1 MIHQLGKREILILK
15 HLINAQRPLS
25 SELLAVIL
33 GTSPKTVRNSMSVVN
48 DILKIAGGAK
58 ILSKTG
64 SGYTLE
70 IMDEN
75 EFRVF
80 MQTFNA
86 KYLDA
91 YWVPNEASE
100 RVEYIVRRLLMSET
114 HLKMEQLMEALF
126 ISRVTL
132 SKDLREARR
141 LLKTYHLRIEHRAKY
156 GLKIVGKEMHFRV
169 ALVDYLD
176 ADEDMNNI
184 DDLMHP
190 PLHKYDAK
198 LMTEKIVKLLLS
210 YGVSMSTNSLRKL
223 VKLVTVSEFRRS
235 KGHLIVL
242 SDEDTLNLPS
252 KVEYEIAKAFYQ
264 DMWDEIGH
272 IPEREIAFMA
282 IFIISRRNMMK
293 EEPFSVLREAL
304 YMDYSKRLL
313 SYLEEKLG
321 LPFLEDKLE
330 VAMAKHLRGMFYRL
344 KYGLEKR
351 DVGILE
357 SKGSNPSFE
366 YAVIASDWISE
377 QLGLPVQETE
387 IAYLSYRFYQFYH
400 TLFSNVKSRI
410 MIVLSSGRNAVDLF
424 VEALNASFGS
434 YIERIH
440 SAEIYEL
447 EYLDLSGYDVI
458 ITDIPSVQFSVE
470 IDVLRV
476 NFFFTEGDIQRLK
489 RYFTNRQ
496 LESSQFLSHF
506 DRKLFF
512 SGLKAHNKEEVL
524 DFLSNALLESDP
536 EHDSGVIEAIIKRED
551 WSSTERGNAVAL
563 PHNLLPADTTPKIAI
578 CVLQHPI
585 IWDKEICQLVL
596 LNIASQHERMPFQ
609 TLNLLRVL
617 TGNVQRVY
625 ELINAR
631 NFDAVMEIMTRF
643 ITTYEL

>member
-321 LPFLEDKLE
+321 LPFWK
-330 VAMAKHLRGMFYRL
+330 
-344 KYGLEKR
+344 
-351 DVGILE
+351 
-357 SKGSNPSFE
+357 
-366 YAVIASDWISE
+366 
-377 QLGLPVQETE
+377 
-387 IAYLSYRFYQFYH
+387 
-400 TLFSNVKSRI
+400 
-410 MIVLSSGRNAVDLF
+410 
-424 VEALNASFGS
+424 
-434 YIERIH
+434 
-440 SAEIYEL
+440 
-447 EYLDLSGYDVI
+447 
-458 ITDIPSVQFSVE
+458 
-470 IDVLRV
+470 
-476 NFFFTEGDIQRLK
+476 
-489 RYFTNRQ
+489 TN
-496 LESSQFLSHF
+496 
-506 DRKLFF
+506 
-512 SGLKAHNKEEVL
+512 
-524 DFLSNALLESDP
+524 
-536 EHDSGVIEAIIKRED
+536 
-551 WSSTERGNAVAL
+551 
-563 PHNLLPADTTPKIAI
+563 
-578 CVLQHPI
+578 
-585 IWDKEICQLVL
+585 
-596 LNIASQHERMPFQ
+596 
-609 TLNLLRVL
+609 
-617 TGNVQRVY
+617 
-625 ELINAR
+625 
-631 NFDAVMEIMTRF
+631 
-643 ITTYEL
+643 

>member
-100 RVEYIVRRLLMSET
+100 RVEYIVRCLLMSET

-321 LPFLEDKLE
+321 LPFPEDKLE

-344 KYGLEKR
+344 KYGL
-351 DVGILE
+351 
-357 SKGSNPSFE
+357 
-366 YAVIASDWISE
+366 
-377 QLGLPVQETE
+377 
-387 IAYLSYRFYQFYH
+387 
-400 TLFSNVKSRI
+400 
-410 MIVLSSGRNAVDLF
+410 
-424 VEALNASFGS
+424 
-434 YIERIH
+434 
-440 SAEIYEL
+440 
-447 EYLDLSGYDVI
+447 
-458 ITDIPSVQFSVE
+458 
-470 IDVLRV
+470 
-476 NFFFTEGDIQRLK
+476 
-489 RYFTNRQ
+489 
-496 LESSQFLSHF
+496 
-506 DRKLFF
+506 
-512 SGLKAHNKEEVL
+512 
-524 DFLSNALLESDP
+524 
-536 EHDSGVIEAIIKRED
+536 
-551 WSSTERGNAVAL
+551 
-563 PHNLLPADTTPKIAI
+563 
-578 CVLQHPI
+578 
-585 IWDKEICQLVL
+585 
-596 LNIASQHERMPFQ
+596 
-609 TLNLLRVL
+609 
-617 TGNVQRVY
+617 
-625 ELINAR
+625 
-631 NFDAVMEIMTRF
+631 
-643 ITTYEL
+643 